1 MHILRT
7 IAIPCLCLVTL
18 SGASQMMSTA
28 YAQQSGREYS
38 GVVMFDRWDS
48 CYLISGNHVIYIS
61 KYAKDALRPYKGK
74 TIQVNADDFYE
85 QPISNSAI
93 VPGNGVHDTLIRAYK
108 IIGPM
113 PDTRPYVLAGL
124 QLIAE
129 PDFEGIGPHFFVEIR
144 NVGTRTNTLMSEYIG
159 PLLLGPSPKSL
170 CRPPS
175 EELDEDV
182 STAIITRADLLSPW
196 YWGGRTFT
204 VTYTVDPR
212 PSGRVELSPGKS
224 MKNRIGLTIPP
235 GQYQFLFSYG
245 VNQEK

>member
-1 MHILRT
+1 
-7 IAIPCLCLVTL
+7 
-18 SGASQMMSTA
+18 
-28 YAQQSGREYS
+28 
-38 GVVMFDRWDS
+38 
-48 CYLISGNHVIYIS
+48 
-61 KYAKDALRPYKGK
+61 
-74 TIQVNADDFYE
+74 
-85 QPISNSAI
+85 
-93 VPGNGVHDTLIRAYK
+93 
-108 IIGPM
+108 
-113 PDTRPYVLAGL
+113 
-124 QLIAE
+124 
-129 PDFEGIGPHFFVEIR
+129 
-144 NVGTRTNTLMSEYIG
+144 MSEYIG